1 MLGNVS
7 DYLSS
12 HLAEIEAA
20 SERIRPYVRWTP
32 ALATDLDSRLVL
44 KPECLQVTGSF
55 KVRGAFNAI
64 LRLRDRKPHT
74 RGVIAVSSGNH
85 AQAVALAAR
94 TNGLPAV
101 ILIPADSNPAK
112 IAATRALGA
121 EVITEGVTGEN
132 REALLKQTSE
142 ERGFDVIHP
151 FDDWDI
157 IHGQGTAAQELLHDR
172 PDVRTI
178 VAPVGGGGLI
188 SGAVLAAKA
197 RDAGIRVFGVEPEL
211 ASDAAASLHSKQRQS
226 LGTPPNTI
234 ADGVRT
240 PAIGQRSFEVLVEHA
255 LLDDAV
261 TVSEAEIEAAVLIAW
276 ERLKLALEPTGALS
290 LAAYLTGKLG
300 PVAEPVGLILSGGN
314 FDRALVARIL
324 SQAS

>member
-1 MLGNVS
+1 MS
-7 DYLSS
+7 AYLSS

-20 SERIRPYVRWTP
+20 SERIRPHVRWTP
-32 ALATDLDSRLVL
+32 ALATDLDAKLVL

-64 LRLRDRKPHT
+64 PRLRERKPDS

-94 TNGLPAV
+94 TTGLAAV

-112 IAATRALGA
+112 IAATRVLGA
-121 EVITEGVTGEN
+121 EVITDGVTGDN
-132 REALLKQTSE
+132 REALLKEVGE
-142 ERGFDVIHP
+142 ERGLDVIHP

-157 IHGQGTAAQELLHDR
+157 IHGQGTAAYELLHDR

-188 SGAVLAAKA
+188 SGTALAAKA
-197 RDAGIRVFGVEPEL
+197 RDAGIRVIGVEPEL
-211 ASDAAASLHSKQRQS
+211 AADAAASLHSKQRQS
-226 LGTPPNTI
+226 LPAPPKTI

-240 PAIGQRSFEVLVEHA
+240 LAIGQRSFEVLVEQG
-255 LLDDAV
+255 LLEDVV
-261 TVSEAEIEAAVLIAW
+261 TVSEAEIESAVLVAW

-290 LAAYLTGKLG
+290 LAAYLASKLG
-300 PVAEPVGLILSGGN
+300 AIAEPLALILSGGN
-314 FDRALVARIL
+314 FDRALVARLL
-324 SQAS
+324 SQAG